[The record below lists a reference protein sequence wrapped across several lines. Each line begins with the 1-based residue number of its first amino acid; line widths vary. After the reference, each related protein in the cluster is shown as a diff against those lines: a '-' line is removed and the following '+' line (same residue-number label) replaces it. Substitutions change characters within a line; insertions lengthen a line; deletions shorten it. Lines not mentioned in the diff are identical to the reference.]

1 MNTTSRRPLT
11 QLSVWIGQTLVGGIT
26 ELTSDQNLFAFTED
40 YVNNAERPVLTLSLY
55 DETGKLNVS
64 PIVKTSRMAP
74 FFSNLLPEGRLRE
87 FIAQHAGVKSGRE
100 LPLLRVVGD
109 DLPGAVVVRA
119 EADGPPV
126 SEAEEEIRPL
136 DENHPLRF
144 SLAGV
149 QMKFSAIGSPERGL
163 TIPAE
168 GRGGHWI
175 VKLPGEQYPLI
186 PENEYSMLQLARAVG
201 IKTADAG
208 LIPVGEIDRLPHMFQ
223 RSKANALW
231 VKRFDREGDIRIHME
246 DFNQL
251 YGQYPERK
259 YERYTYSN
267 MARDLAQLAGPEA
280 VQEFVRR
287 IVFSAAIGNAD
298 MHLKNCT
305 LLYPDGRTP
314 ELSPAYDFVS
324 TIAYLDDNFQM
335 ALSITRKEKDV
346 RNINETVLRRFADK
360 AFMPAEAVLK
370 PAIEISERIALTW
383 EQMKGDLVMDP
394 AAKRRVSER
403 MKAFPLTAMFIK

>member
-1 MNTTSRRPLT
+1 
-11 QLSVWIGQTLVGGIT
+11 
-26 ELTSDQNLFAFTED
+26 
-40 YVNNAERPVLTLSLY
+40 
-55 DETGKLNVS
+55 
-64 PIVKTSRMAP
+64 
-74 FFSNLLPEGRLRE
+74 
-87 FIAQHAGVKSGRE
+87 
-100 LPLLRVVGD
+100 
-109 DLPGAVVVRA
+109 
-119 EADGPPV
+119 
-126 SEAEEEIRPL
+126 
-136 DENHPLRF
+136 
-144 SLAGV
+144 
-149 QMKFSAIGSPERGL
+149 
-163 TIPAE
+163 
-168 GRGGHWI
+168 
-175 VKLPGEQYPLI
+175 
-186 PENEYSMLQLARAVG
+186 
-201 IKTADAG
+201 
-208 LIPVGEIDRLPHMFQ
+208 
-223 RSKANALW
+223 
-231 VKRFDREGDIRIHME
+231 
-246 DFNQL
+246 
-251 YGQYPERK
+251 
-259 YERYTYSN
+259 
-267 MARDLAQLAGPEA
+267 
-280 VQEFVRR
+280 VRR